1 MGLGWPLRARLGD
14 TKTGK
19 PDTNTGEEPTW
30 KGHRT
35 YGHEDGRQSSCRRA
49 ENEGGRD
56 RNQRGTTGINGG
68 TAARGRVTGSAGHR
82 ATGTAQPLPPGTVP
96 EGPRVSPRGA
106 GAGLWAPRPHA
117 TGTGVPVASC
127 RPPAGPRGGA
137 PATGKPTTGPG
148 PTEHPPQKPP
158 PPPVMAGQPVPPRGA
173 LPQPGTD
180 GAAPSRCQPRGIGLP
195 PPGPAQPLRHSPR

>member
-1 MGLGWPLRARLGD
+1 MTPERENQTPTPGRNLPGRGTAPTGMRTGGRAAAKGLKTKAAGQEPAGHNGD
-14 TKTGK
+14 YRRNGCTG
-19 PDTNTGEEPTW
+19 PGNG
-30 KGHRT
+30 
-35 YGHEDGRQSSCRRA
+35 QRRA
-49 ENEGGRD
+49 PSHGHSPAAAPRGCTGG
-56 RNQRGTTGINGG
+56 
-68 TAARGRVTGSAGHR
+68 A
-82 ATGTAQPLPPGTVP
+82 P
-96 EGPRVSPRGA
+96 VSPRGA

-137 PATGKPTTGPG
+137 PATGEPTTGPG

-173 LPQPGTD
+173 LPQAGTD

-195 PPGPAQPLRHSPR
+195 PPGPAQPLRDSPR